1 VAQGRIG
8 LKFAKQVVFLLG
20 IKFGSSSLLQRVKK
34 CYRVSKNWTQDV
46 DIWQLTS
53 GNINSNIAFKL

>member
-1 VAQGRIG
+1 MAQGRIG

-20 IKFGSSSLLQRVKK
+20 IEFGSNSLLQRVKK
-34 CYRVSKNWTQDV
+34 CYRASEIGHRT
-46 DIWQLTS
+46 LTS